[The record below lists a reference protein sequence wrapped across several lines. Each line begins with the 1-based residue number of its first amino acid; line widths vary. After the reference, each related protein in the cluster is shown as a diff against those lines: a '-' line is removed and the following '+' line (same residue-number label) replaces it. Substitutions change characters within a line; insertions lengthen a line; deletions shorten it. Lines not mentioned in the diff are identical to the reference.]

1 METILPDFSKATFE
15 PNRAIDNQYFPLT
28 PGTIKAYEAEINTPE
43 GGENTDPTE
52 SNQIF
57 VTNDTREI
65 LGVEATV
72 VRDVA
77 WNEGVLVEDTFDWYA
92 QDTAGNVWYL
102 GELATNYEYD
112 NKGNFI
118 GTNNDGSWEAGVDGA
133 LPGYAIEAN
142 PQVGDNY
149 FQEFAP
155 GIAEDE
161 GQVISINESI

>member
-1 METILPDFSKATFE
+1 M
-15 PNRAIDNQYFPLT
+15 
-28 PGTIKAYEAEINTPE
+28 
-43 GGENTDPTE
+43 
-52 SNQIF
+52 
-57 VTNDTREI
+57 
-65 LGVEATV
+65 
-72 VRDVA
+72 A

-161 GQVISINESI
+161 GQVISINESILDRAWRF